1 MYVISAQSTLL
12 EKVTRKWFCGLC
24 SGSFDVKD
32 DPYSGRLI
40 TEKTD
45 KATQEQYVDNLNI
58 SKKLN
63 IYYRRVLGQKILAV
77 MTAYELTQE
86 NIHDRASICGTLVKK
101 QRNQAILDTVDDG
114 WWNVDHTQK

>member
-1 MYVISAQSTLL
+1 M
-12 EKVTRKWFCGLC
+12 
-24 SGSFDVKD
+24 KD

-114 WWNVDHTQK
+114 